1 MEFSCKNCG
10 GPITVADMSRA
21 RRFAICP
28 QCKTLYNVAELTAEK
43 VGEIYIPPPVVLPD
57 NLTVTET
64 PQGVALSARWNWTIA
79 SISAAFWLAT
89 LAFVVVSYD
98 AVWNP
103 VPKNIE
109 ARVRSEML
117 RYPWIAA
124 LPVLA
129 MLSYIFLAGA
139 QNSTSIVVDADSVGT
154 RHGPLWWPGNQIMPR
169 SQCTAILVHEGP
181 FFEKVHLYIV
191 AAKRSKGDEL
201 VLYSVVGDPEVALGI
216 RDALRKHL
224 TPVTLAQGIPVVK
237 APLPLKPRRTLTRVL
252 NPAPVAKAEQPRPAT
267 PLELACRQCG
277 APIPI
282 TGVFKEVRAAICSYC
297 QTSQDASGFLTNGVK
312 QPRTD
317 PGLAQHWSLKL
328 SNDAMSLKTRV
339 RPLVVLGWLA
349 LAVVCALPILLTVS
363 MDLSSNTIA
372 VLMTLSAMT
381 AIGVV
386 FGVAAAFH
394 ELQHSLM
401 SVNSGGVASS
411 CAPLPLRPRVRLAA
425 PDIAQLYT
433 LAPPQIDQMTVH
445 GYVLMALTFSGERQV
460 VICGFKTL
468 EEALYIEQEAER
480 RLGIKD
486 APVRH

>member
-10 GPITVADMSRA
+10 SPITAKDMSRA
-21 RRFAICP
+21 LRFAICP

-64 PQGVALSARWNWTIA
+64 QDGVAVRARWDWTIA
-79 SISAAFWLAT
+79 SISATIWLVTAV
-89 LAFVVVSYD
+89 FVVLTYD

-103 VPKNIE
+103 LPKNTE

-117 RYPWIAA
+117 RYPWFAA
-124 LPVLA
+124 LPVLTV
-129 MLSYIFLAGA
+129 LSYIFLAGA
-139 QNSTSIVVDADSVGT
+139 QNSTSIMVDADSVGT
-154 RHGPLWWPGNQIMPR
+154 RHGPLWWPGNQSVPR

-181 FFEKVHLYIV
+181 FYEKVRRYVV
-191 AAKRSKGDEL
+191 AAKKGMAEEL
-201 VLYSVVGDPEVALGI
+201 VLYSVVGDPEVALGV
-216 RDALRKHL
+216 RDALRRHL
-224 TPVTLAQGIPVVK
+224 TPITTAQDVPVVE
-237 APLPLKPRRTLTRVL
+237 APPSLKPRRTATRVL
-252 NPAPVAKAEQPRPAT
+252 NPAPVAKAEEPRKAT

-282 TGVFKEVRAAICSYC
+282 TGVFKEVHAAICSYC

-317 PGLAQHWSLKL
+317 PGLLQHWKL
-328 SNDAMSLKTRV
+328 ELNPNGISLKTRV
-339 RPLVVLGWLA
+339 RPLVVLGWLTV
-349 LAVVCALPILLTVS
+349 AVVCALPFLLTIS
-363 MDLSSNTIA
+363 MDLSSETIA

-386 FGVAAAFH
+386 FGIAAALH
-394 ELQHSLM
+394 ELQHSRM

-411 CAPLPLRPRVRLAA
+411 SAPLPLRPRVRLAA
-425 PDIAQLYT
+425 QEIAQLYT
-433 LAPPQIDQMTVH
+433 LAPPKIDQLTVH
-445 GYVLMALTFSGERQV
+445 GYVLMALTFSGERHV

-468 EEALYIEQEAER
+468 DEALYIEQEAER
-480 RLGIKD
+480 RLRIKD